1 MSVRA
6 AVRVAIAVLL
16 LVAGL
21 AVAGYS
27 VVHRILSRDLLR
39 RWVNSDPEE
48 LFLDYDEASLRFP
61 GTIRVRGLT
70 LRGSDPT
77 VQWSFRIERAD
88 VSISLL
94 DLLHREFHATR
105 VRAEGLTF
113 RLRKKKPRAELSP
126 AHEALVPP
134 IPGFTGPP
142 LKSREAP
149 LPPVSAAERRRFWTI
164 RIENLVADP
173 APDIWVEI
181 YRFRGHARVTG
192 GFTLRP
198 HAHAQV
204 GPAAVD
210 FLSGTFTL
218 GQGPTILAHASGRTD
233 CVIDRFDPD
242 RVKGQE
248 VWRRISGSARL
259 EGRLED
265 IRFANHF
272 LRHAPEPRL
281 AGGGGQARLSI
292 RFNHGIGRGDGVFAI
307 PRTTFTYS
315 SGTLTGRA
323 SGRLEVAHWNMENYD
338 MGISGSRIDLAD
350 VTTSGAKH
358 EEQGWWGRF
367 DFPSGHLFGGLNAE
381 MTVSCRDARPLYT
394 LFRANMPGWAEGI
407 LKLNGMT
414 GKAHVRLASRLTD
427 VEGLEASGGKFHIAG
442 RYRDKGNDRKGAF
455 LVESGPLAVGVEIAG
470 PVSHIKLLGA
480 KKWFAE
486 AASPSA
492 AASGASAP

>member
-6 AVRVAIAVLL
+6 GRVAVAIVLL
-16 LVAGL
+16 AAGL
-21 AVAGYS
+21 AVAALS

-77 VQWSFRIERAD
+77 VQWSFRMEKAV

-113 RLRKKKPRAELSP
+113 RLREKKKRTALSP
-126 AHEALVPP
+126 AHEALVPS

-142 LKSREAP
+142 LKTREAP
-149 LPPVSAAERRRFWTI
+149 PPPLSAAERRRFWTI
-164 RIENLVADP
+164 HIENLVADP
-173 APDIWVEI
+173 ASDIWIEI
-181 YRFRGHARVTG
+181 YRFRGQARVTG
-192 GFTLRP
+192 GFLLRP

-210 FLSGTFTL
+210 FLSGTFAL
-218 GQGPTILAHASGRTD
+218 GQGPTILSHASGRAD

-242 RVKGQE
+242 LVRGQE
-248 VWRRISGSARL
+248 VWPRISGNVRL

-272 LRHAPEPRL
+272 LRHTPEPRL
-281 AGGGGQARLSI
+281 AGGGGQARLSV
-292 RFNHGIGRGDGVFAI
+292 RFDHGIGRGSGEFEI
-307 PRTTFTYS
+307 PRVTFAYS
-315 SGTLTGRA
+315 RGTLAGRA
-323 SGRLEVAHWNMENYD
+323 SGRLAVARWDVEHYD

-350 VTTSGAKH
+350 VITSGTKH
-358 EEQGWWGRF
+358 GEQGWWGRF
-367 DFPSGHLFGGLNAE
+367 DFPSGHLRGGLSAE
-381 MTVSCRDARPLYT
+381 MAVSCRDARPLYT
-394 LFRANMPGWAEGI
+394 LFRANLPGWAEGI
-407 LKLNGMT
+407 LKLNGIT
-414 GKAHVRLASRLTD
+414 GRAHVRLAHQLTD
-427 VEGLEASGGKFHIAG
+427 VEGLEASGGKFRIAG
-442 RYRDKGNDRKGAF
+442 RYRDKGDDRQGAF
-455 LVESGPLAVGVEIAG
+455 LIESGPLAAGVEIAG
-470 PVSHIKLLGA
+470 PAARVKLLGA

-486 AASPSA
+486 ANSSGA
-492 AASGASAP
+492 AASKTSAP